1 MPKQLSVVIFRQ
13 VFIAVS
19 LGFVALAERAEALQ
33 AIDFASAWS
42 EVQRINNGIAAEKAN
57 VERTELMVEATRSL
71 YLPRVDL
78 VGAYTRLD
86 SPAQLNALDLN
97 PLAAVRG
104 TPIGSEII
112 ESIGGDAAFTSDLT
126 ERSFGTAALTAKWPV
141 YTGGRTS
148 AAQDISAAQRDV
160 ARQQFNARHRVVF
173 EELVAA
179 YFGVVLAEE
188 VLSARK
194 MAEEGLAKHLANA
207 LKLEEEGQVARVERM
222 SVAAA
227 HDRASVA
234 TRRSQQELDISR
246 VALQQLMHSAD
257 VVPPSDSLF
266 TNAALPPSAH
276 FLTGAMDNS
285 PALKTLEAQD
295 DESAALL
302 EVQRSRFHPEIF
314 LFADYALYKDNSIAF
329 ELVPDWQ
336 VGVGIDI
343 TLVDRLDRSRSVSA
357 AHKTRDSLARLSRE
371 TKRELT
377 VLVEVLYKEAELS
390 LTEFDGLRSSLALAD
405 ENLKMRI
412 EAFSQGL
419 TTSVEVIDAQLFV
432 ATVQA
437 EMSVAAF
444 RYITALAKLLALTGE
459 THRFGEFQG
468 QGQPIRYR

>member
-112 ESIGGDAAFTSDLT
+112 ESIAGDAAFTSDLT

-179 YFGVVLAEE
+179 YFGVVLQP
-188 VLSARK
+188 VL
-194 MAEEGLAKHLANA
+194 
-207 LKLEEEGQVARVERM
+207 QI
-222 SVAAA
+222 
-227 HDRASVA
+227 
-234 TRRSQQELDISR
+234 Q
-246 VALQQLMHSAD
+246 
-257 VVPPSDSLF
+257 PC
-266 TNAALPPSAH
+266 
-276 FLTGAMDNS
+276 
-285 PALKTLEAQD
+285 
-295 DESAALL
+295 DE
-302 EVQRSRFHPEIF
+302 H
-314 LFADYALYKDNSIAF
+314 
-329 ELVPDWQ
+329 
-336 VGVGIDI
+336 
-343 TLVDRLDRSRSVSA
+343 
-357 AHKTRDSLARLSRE
+357 
-371 TKRELT
+371 
-377 VLVEVLYKEAELS
+377 
-390 LTEFDGLRSSLALAD
+390 
-405 ENLKMRI
+405 
-412 EAFSQGL
+412 
-419 TTSVEVIDAQLFV
+419 
-432 ATVQA
+432 
-437 EMSVAAF
+437 
-444 RYITALAKLLALTGE
+444 
-459 THRFGEFQG
+459 
-468 QGQPIRYR
+468 